1 MRIRILQLK
10 KTAFA
15 ALIVLLLSVVGMKNA
30 FAQDQIA
37 TLLHDNDLSVYYG
50 ADAFIEAY
58 TIAETGDII
67 TLSGGTFNACNID
80 KAVTIHG
87 AGYVYDNLM
96 MAEPTK
102 FEEYVSLSGGSET
115 EHIIVE
121 GIWFYKV
128 YYSNLSFAE
137 FNKCYFNY
145 EISPSP
151 SVSSPSA
158 NSLRFLNCCINGGF
172 KCQGVTNVVFINS
185 KVRSLN
191 YFTSQTIEK
200 NIIGYNSYVSFK
212 RFSSGSNLTGYNS
225 PKHCDLTNCIVS
237 IADDDCV
244 PSSSCTLN
252 NCICITNGHGSLLQ
266 NAINNNCM
274 EVETESEVFINGGNQ
289 ILLDEIANSIV
300 GTDGTQVGIHGG
312 MCPWTDRPVYMI
324 MRRCTVGSRTTDDGH
339 LSVDI
344 EVVTE
349 Q

>member
-37 TLLHDNDLSVYYG
+37 TLLHGNDLTVYYG

-67 TLSGGTFNACNID
+67 TLSGGTFNGCDID

-87 AGYVYDNLM
+87 AGPVYDSIM
-96 MAEPTK
+96 MTDPTK
-102 FEEYVSLSGGSET
+102 LVGHIHFSGGSDT
-115 EHIIVE
+115 EHIIIDGVHFDNT
-121 GIWFYKV
+121 I
-128 YYSNLSFAE
+128 YYNNVSFAE
-137 FNKCYFNY
+137 FNHCIIYSGFYSHDN
-145 EISPSP
+145 SG
-151 SVSSPSA
+151 SA
-158 NSLRFLNCCINGGF
+158 NNLRFTNCRIWTF
-172 KCQGVTNVVFINS
+172 KFDNATNIVFVNS
-185 KVRSLN
+185 VAYSN
-191 YFTSQTIEK
+191 SHFNNQATEK
-200 NIIGYNSYVSFK
+200 NIIAYNSYISFWK
-212 RFSSGSNLTGYNS
+212 DTSSSNNQ
-225 PKHCDLTNCIVS
+225 PKCCVFTNCILCINDSAS
-237 IADDDCV
+237 I

-252 NCICITNGHGSLLQ
+252 NCICITNGKGSLLQ
-266 NAINNNCM
+266 YAIDYNCI
-274 EVETESEVFINGGNQ
+274 EVETDGEVFISGWNTQYNPF

-300 GTDGTQVGIHGG
+300 GTDGTQVGIYGG
-312 MCPWTDRPVYMI
+312 ICPWTDRPNHMI